1 MNYLYGPTKSYL
13 TDKRIPLD
21 TEKGRPVPKQNR
33 EDILMK
39 QITCITTILFLSV
52 CLIPGVFA
60 QALMSDEFHGT
71 GQDLQ
76 SFWQVKDGDKSPW
89 ELQDGL
95 LVAEAGFD
103 QNLWGSDTSTRF
115 YQVTDMDQF
124 DIETSMV
131 VDYADAC
138 TVAGIVV
145 YSATTKDHQNRDGQW
160 VTLKLWG
167 RGAAQGNN
175 AVLQYQRREND
186 SADLGYVGTQA
197 DYNPDQGV
205 IPLEL
210 RVKRDGDEYESW
222 FKPNAEGD
230 WVSVGQATNELEEP
244 LEVGI
249 YVGICEGESAAGRMT
264 VTFDYFREASSPA
277 TPVDPRGRL
286 AVTWGELKGQR

>member
-1 MNYLYGPTKSYL
+1 
-13 TDKRIPLD
+13 
-21 TEKGRPVPKQNR
+21 
-33 EDILMK
+33 MK
-39 QITCITTILFLSV
+39 QITCIIAILLLSV

-60 QALMSDEFHGT
+60 QDLMSDDFHGA

-89 ELQDGL
+89 ELKDGV

-103 QNLWGSDTSTRF
+103 QNVWGADTSTRF
-115 YQVTDMDQF
+115 YQITDQEQF

-138 TVAGIVV
+138 TVTGIIV
-145 YSATTKDHQNRDGQW
+145 YSATTKDHQDRDGQW

-167 RGAAQGNN
+167 RGAAQNNN

-186 SADLGYVGTQA
+186 DGGLGYVGTQ
-197 DYNPDQGV
+197 DGYNPDQGV
-205 IPLEL
+205 IPIEL
-210 RVKRDGDEYESW
+210 RIKRDGDEYESW

-230 WVSVGQATNELEEP
+230 WVSVSKATNELEGP

-249 YVGICEGESAAGRMT
+249 YVGICEGASDAGRMT
-264 VTFDYFREASSPA
+264 VTFDYFREASSSV
-277 TPVDPRGRL
+277 PVDPRGRL
-286 AVTWGELKGQR
+286 AVTWGELKGQ

>member
-1 MNYLYGPTKSYL
+1 
-13 TDKRIPLD
+13 
-21 TEKGRPVPKQNR
+21 
-33 EDILMK
+33 MK
-39 QITCITTILFLSV
+39 QITCIIAILLLSV
-52 CLIPGVFA
+52 GLISGVFA
-60 QALMSDEFHGT
+60 QNLMSDEFTGT
-71 GQDLQ
+71 GQSLQ
-76 SFWQVKDGDKSPW
+76 AFWEVKDGDKSPW
-89 ELQDGL
+89 ELKDGL

-103 QNLWGSDTSTRF
+103 QNLWGDDTSTRF
-115 YQVTDMDQF
+115 YQITDQDQF

-145 YSATTKDHQNRDGQW
+145 YSASTKDHQDRDGQW

-175 AVLQYQRREND
+175 AVLQYQRRQHD
-186 SADLGYVGTQA
+186 AAPYVGTQV

-205 IPLEL
+205 IPIEL

-230 WVSVGQATNELEEP
+230 WVSVSTVTNELEEP

-249 YVGICEGESAAGRMT
+249 YVGICEGQSDAGRMT

-277 TPVDPRGRL
+277 TPVDPRDRL
-286 AVTWGELKGQR
+286 AVTWGELKGQ

>member
-1 MNYLYGPTKSYL
+1 
-13 TDKRIPLD
+13 
-21 TEKGRPVPKQNR
+21 
-33 EDILMK
+33 MK
-39 QITCITTILFLSV
+39 QITCIIGILLLSV

-60 QALMSDEFHGT
+60 QNLMSDEFHGT

-89 ELQDGL
+89 ELKDGM

-103 QNLWGSDTSTRF
+103 QNLWGDDTSTRF
-115 YQVTDMDQF
+115 YQVTDQDQF

-145 YSATTKDHQNRDGQW
+145 YSATTKDSQGRDGEW

-167 RGAAQGNN
+167 RGAAQDNN
-175 AVLQYQRREND
+175 AVLQYQRRQND
-186 SADLGYVGTQA
+186 AAPYVGVQA

-205 IPLEL
+205 IPIEL
-210 RVKRDGDEYESW
+210 RIKRDGDEYESW

-230 WVSVGQATNELEEP
+230 WVSVSTVTNALQEP

-249 YVGICEGESAAGRMT
+249 YVGICEGEGAGQMT

-277 TPVDPRGRL
+277 TPVDPRDRL
-286 AVTWGELKGQR
+286 TVTWGELKAQ

>member
-1 MNYLYGPTKSYL
+1 
-13 TDKRIPLD
+13 
-21 TEKGRPVPKQNR
+21 
-33 EDILMK
+33 MK
-39 QITCITTILFLSV
+39 QIICIVAVLLLSV
-52 CLIPGVFA
+52 GLVSGVFA
-60 QALMSDEFHGT
+60 QDLMSDEFDGS

-89 ELQDGL
+89 ELKGGG

-103 QNLWGSDTSTRF
+103 QNVWGSDTSTRF
-115 YQVTDMDQF
+115 YQVTDQDQF

-138 TVAGIVV
+138 TVAGLIV

-167 RGAAQGNN
+167 RGAAQDNN

-197 DYNPDQGV
+197 DYNPKQGV
-205 IPLEL
+205 IPIEL

-230 WVSVGQATNELEEP
+230 WVSVSQVTNQLAEP

-249 YVGICEGESAAGRMT
+249 YVGICEGQSATGRMT
-264 VTFDYFREASSPA
+264 VTFDYFREASSV

-286 AVTWGELKGQR
+286 AVTWGELKGQ